1 MMTKSNPKQGP
12 CKLTQVAAH
21 ILPPVSLLNA
31 VTDAPFPT
39 VTDVYEEF
47 VLAEPGQTF
56 KVLVSVQRST
66 IPWPEDS
73 THLCVIGVLE
83 ERWFLHGK
91 VIRRQ
96 DLAEADDE
104 ESEVLVTLDGLVE
117 PGISYSD
124 RHGLCFEQTAVQ
136 LQQTDPTSWTSQA
149 GLVKVVVAVGK
160 LLQQTQS
167 RKEHSATEPAKVI
180 CGGECKPFNL
190 PALRVV
196 PSVAVH
202 HSKATPKTQ
211 NSQQAIIAG
220 VAKITESA
228 TVMPWPAGH
237 ILIDEH
243 DADIDEQDM
252 LNSVALDSITVKY
265 DSEEH
270 VKLRLEHSEQTLADN
285 NEFAGQ
291 PWKRPRR
298 NAKLNGHGP
307 TNNSYKEVCT
317 LGTSI
322 FMTCICTYAHP
333 KSCILASKRSIY
345 TCHSDDNVLR
355 TCRCLLL
362 WTSQVLKSIE
372 TCTCL
377 ALSV

>member
-96 DLAEADDE
+96 DLAGADDE
-104 ESEVLVTLDGLVE
+104 ESE
-117 PGISYSD
+117 
-124 RHGLCFEQTAVQ
+124 TAVQ

-160 LLQQTQS
+160 LLQQTRS

-196 PSVAVH
+196 PSVAGH

-307 TNNSYKEVCT
+307 TNNSYK
-317 LGTSI
+317 
-322 FMTCICTYAHP
+322 
-333 KSCILASKRSIY
+333 K
-345 TCHSDDNVLR
+345 VL
-355 TCRCLLL
+355 
-362 WTSQVLKSIE
+362 VI
-372 TCTCL
+372 
-377 ALSV
+377 VD

>member
-1 MMTKSNPKQGP
+1 MPIQQRQALN
-12 CKLTQVAAH
+12 CVANQARSKGWQH
-21 ILPPVSLLNA
+21 IRVRA
-31 VTDAPFPT
+31 FVEDAPFPT

-96 DLAEADDE
+96 DLAGADDE
-104 ESEVLVTLDGLVE
+104 ESE
-117 PGISYSD
+117 
-124 RHGLCFEQTAVQ
+124 TAVQ

-160 LLQQTQS
+160 LLQQTRS

-196 PSVAVH
+196 PSVAGH

-252 LNSVALDSITVKY
+252 LNSVALDSITVKPAMEAATEECQAEWSWANQQQLQKGNVSL
-265 DSEEH
+265 DSAP
-270 VKLRLEHSEQTLADN
+270 LALNDCSK
-285 NEFAGQ
+285 AACAYAQ
-291 PWKRPRR
+291 PT
-298 NAKLNGHGP
+298 A
-307 TNNSYKEVCT
+307 
-317 LGTSI
+317 
-322 FMTCICTYAHP
+322 A
-333 KSCILASKRSIY
+333 
-345 TCHSDDNVLR
+345 
-355 TCRCLLL
+355 
-362 WTSQVLKSIE
+362 LKSPNM
-372 TCTCL
+372 TD
-377 ALSV
+377 